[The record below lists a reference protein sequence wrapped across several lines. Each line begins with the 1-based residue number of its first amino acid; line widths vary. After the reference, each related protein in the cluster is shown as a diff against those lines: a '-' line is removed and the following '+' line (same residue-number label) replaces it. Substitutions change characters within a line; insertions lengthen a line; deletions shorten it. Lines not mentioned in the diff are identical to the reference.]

1 MPDPSHKA
9 GGGGS
14 QRDVSRVAVA
24 GVVAAC
30 LLLVVVVA
38 SLLVPDE
45 TPDPETAPTSASA
58 ALDGSVPGSLAGE
71 YRSVRAD
78 GTLRGKA
85 ARELAAA
92 AKRDREAGEV
102 MRFDLAPRPWRKVW
116 TPAQLAEREAAR
128 EARQERIRARRE
140 RKKMQGAPFE
150 MVIGSFNVLGSQH
163 TAPGGDR
170 RRFPPASVRNG
181 QAVGYIRGHGVDVL
195 GTQELQDDQLRALQ
209 SMTGMEAYPGFA
221 WGSKETDNSILW
233 DPGMFEFLSGEQ
245 FTINFVGRPRPQPI
259 VKLKHR
265 LTGQQFYVVN
275 THPSPGQGRALTER
289 RNAQATTVGVIN
301 RLKADG
307 IPVLITGDMN
317 DRAEFYCQVVGPA
330 GMTTPQGGS
339 YGGGCRPPTG
349 HLAVDWVAGTGVT
362 WSNYRMDTSP
372 VARRVSDHFFISAT
386 ARVD

>member
-1 MPDPSHKA
+1 MSEPSHKA
-9 GGGGS
+9 GGGGPR
-14 QRDVSRVAVA
+14 RDVSRVAVA
-24 GVVAAC
+24 GAVAVC

-38 SLLVPDE
+38 ALLVPDE
-45 TPDPETAPTSASA
+45 TPDPETAPASASGA
-58 ALDGSVPGSLAGE
+58 VDASATGD
-71 YRSVRAD
+71 YRSVRPD

-85 ARELAAA
+85 ARALAAA
-92 AKRDREAGEV
+92 AERDREAGEV

-128 EARQERIRARRE
+128 KAKQERIRARKERE
-140 RKKMQGAPFE
+140 KMQGAPFE
-150 MVIGSFNVLGSQH
+150 MVVGSFNVLGSQH
-163 TAPGGDR
+163 TAPGGER

-221 WGSKETDNSILW
+221 WGVKETDNSILW
-233 DPGMFEFLSGEQ
+233 DPAKFEFLSGEQ
-245 FTINFVGRPRPQPI
+245 FTITFVGRPRPQPI
-259 VKLKHR
+259 VRLRHR

-307 IPVLITGDMN
+307 IPILLTGDMN
-317 DRAEFYCQVVGPA
+317 DRQEFYCQVVGPA

-339 YGGGCRPPTG
+339 YGNGCRPPGG
-349 HLAVDWVAGTGVT
+349 HLAVDWVAGTGMT

-386 ARVD
+386 ARVE